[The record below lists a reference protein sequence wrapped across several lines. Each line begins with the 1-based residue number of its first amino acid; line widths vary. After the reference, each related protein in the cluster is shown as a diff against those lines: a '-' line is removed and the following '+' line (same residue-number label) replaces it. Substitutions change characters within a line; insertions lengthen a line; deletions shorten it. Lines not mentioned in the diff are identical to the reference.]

1 MGLVP
6 KYSRFWTNGQVQPL
20 YVVGDMV
27 RGRQSGTI
35 TSLIGILDDISAFR
49 GRLKSIIQFNT
60 KPSRTIPNILSIH
73 QNLFI
78 TDRVFALCV
87 APERWKLPRDPLTRK
102 HIAGLATRTSWALL
116 RQVRAQQ
123 ELIRREQDACGS
135 NCGEKLL
142 EQHVE

>member
-60 KPSRTIPNILSIH
+60 KPSRTIPNILSSH

-78 TDRVFALCV
+78 TDRVFCAL
-87 APERWKLPRDPLTRK
+87 RG
-102 HIAGLATRTSWALL
+102 AGA
-116 RQVRAQQ
+116 
-123 ELIRREQDACGS
+123 
-135 NCGEKLL
+135 
-142 EQHVE
+142 VEITTGPFNS